1 MPATLSRPLVPVAI
15 VLIAVGLLAPGLAA
29 AQEPGG
35 DERVVDILQLD
46 GPITPPTV
54 AAITDLIA
62 SAEER
67 DAELVIIE
75 IDAPGAIEVAPREL
89 VDPLRAAAV
98 PVAVWVGPVDA
109 EARGTAAFLLAA
121 AHLPAASRHAAL
133 GPACPP
139 RVDRSCLTDETMLL
153 AELLTDHGAEVT
165 GGSGT
170 TVTTDAVTAEDARE
184 AGWLGLVVEGLEPLL
199 VELDGRA
206 VTTADGTRELRLR
219 QDEVTIRFHELGLL
233 QRTLHAALDPSL
245 VYFLLV
251 GVLILL
257 LFEVFQPG
265 FGVAGVAALAVAP
278 LAIYG
283 LVVLPV
289 SWWAALLIVAGL
301 ALLAVDLAIAGLG
314 LPTVLGAGALTAGS
328 SWLFTSDHPL
338 MTLPLWLIVV
348 AVGFS
353 VLFFVVIMTVVLR
366 AQAGP
371 EVAEVG
377 EKLVGRAG
385 VVRSTM
391 NPEGHVFVAG
401 ALWRAR
407 WTGEQRGRIGT
418 GTRVRIVDVDGTTLL
433 VDDAEVEEDP
443 DAASPREGA
452 DTPS

>member
-1 MPATLSRPLVPVAI
+1 MPATLSRTLLRIAI
-15 VLIAVGLLAPGLAA
+15 VLIAVGLVAPAVAA
-29 AQEPGG
+29 AQEPAG
-35 DERVVDILQLD
+35 DDRVVDILQLD

-54 AAITDLIA
+54 EAITELIT

-75 IDAPGAIEVAPREL
+75 IDAPGAIGVAPREL

-98 PVAVWVGPVDA
+98 PVAVWVGPFDA

-121 AHLPAASRHAAL
+121 AHVPAASRHAVL
-133 GPACPP
+133 GPACPQT
-139 RVDRSCLTDETMLL
+139 VDRACLTDETMLL

-165 GGSGT
+165 GGAGT
-170 TVTTDAVTAEDARE
+170 TVAIDEVDAEVARE

-206 VTTADGTRELRLR
+206 VTTAAGTRDLRLR
-219 QDEVTIRFHELGLL
+219 QDEVTIRFHELGLI

-245 VYFLLV
+245 VYFLLM
-251 GVLILL
+251 GALILL

-278 LAIYG
+278 LAVYG
-283 LVVLPV
+283 LAVLPV

-314 LPTVLGAGALTAGS
+314 LPTVLGTGALAAGS
-328 SWLFTSDHPL
+328 SWLFRGDHPL
-338 MTLPLWLIVV
+338 VTLPLWLIVV
-348 AVGFS
+348 GVGFA

-377 EKLVGRAG
+377 EELVGRVG

-407 WTGEQRGRIGT
+407 WTGEPRGRIRT
-418 GTRVRIVDVDGTTLL
+418 GTRVRIVGVDGTTLL
-433 VDDAEVEEDP
+433 VDDVEVEEAP
-443 DAASPREGA
+443 DDVSPRAGA
-452 DTPS
+452 DTSS